1 MKSGIHPI
9 VKVDLPISIDLG
21 PESLDALMQ
30 VLVLLRIRLDSPS
43 DPNFRANSPTQR
55 HSSFC
60 SLWDER
66 DAAQS
71 RQDKSWRLLA

>member
-1 MKSGIHPI
+1 MKSCILSI

-30 VLVLLRIRLDSPS
+30 VLLRIRLDSPS

-71 RQDKSWRLLA
+71 QQDKSWRLLA